1 MKRYNQGFGKF
12 GPMEQC
18 KDGEWVRYEDAEKE
32 FDELKELFVKA
43 NDSVDNYYAKE
54 LKSVEKKFYW
64 LALVAVSLVSLDIVY
79 FILRQ

>member
-1 MKRYNQGFGKF
+1 MERYNQGFGKF

-43 NDSVDNYYAKE
+43 NDSVEDYWEEKLKRERKNTLFFATLAAVE
-54 LKSVEKKFYW
+54 LVIP
-64 LALVAVSLVSLDIVY
+64 VIVY
-79 FILRQ
+79 FIFR